1 MQSMLF
7 VDTSG
12 WYAAF
17 NRADGAHSAIRQ
29 ALAQAR
35 KARRAIV
42 TSDYV
47 IDETL
52 TLVRMRAGHRLA
64 VEVGEA
70 VWRRGG
76 AEIIDVDAA
85 IRDAAWQI
93 FRRYREHTL
102 SFTDC
107 VSAALM
113 RQRGLE
119 EVLTLDA
126 HFVVLGFRCV
136 PLG

>member
-1 MQSMLF
+1 MARCGASIVGPTRTSRWPFRRQGTIRRRGSRRLHLRRRAAMQSMLF

-85 IRDAAWQI
+85 IRDA
-93 FRRYREHTL
+93 
-102 SFTDC
+102 
-107 VSAALM
+107 
-113 RQRGLE
+113 
-119 EVLTLDA
+119 
-126 HFVVLGFRCV
+126 
-136 PLG
+136 